1 MKENKNEPGY
11 TGEDSVYPQQLTLLD
26 GDTIIVPG
34 LTKLELISAMCLQGV
49 LSYPF
54 RQSQPYENISER
66 VSSAIEHAKE
76 LLKQLE
82 AEND

>member
-11 TGEDSVYPQQLTLLD
+11 TGEDSAYPQQLTLPD

-34 LTKLELISAMCLQGV
+34 LTKLELISAMCLQGIMSNPV
-49 LSYPF
+49 LVGSWTVEH
-54 RQSQPYENISER
+54 SAKM
-66 VSSAIEHAKE
+66 AIENARE
-76 LLKQLE
+76 LLSQLE